1 MTQSNYLGW
10 FIGLRISRL
19 PNVVLQS
26 SPMYFDQQNTTK
38 AGREIEKGNQ
48 FSSNRLNFPGHTGE
62 ARLV

>member
-26 SPMYFDQQNTTK
+26 SPMYFDQQNTTTEE
-38 AGREIEKGNQ
+38 R
-48 FSSNRLNFPGHTGE
+48 
-62 ARLV
+62 